1 MNKKEITIIEE
12 SLFMLNVNIGL
23 IYVIILHCNDLY
35 YIFKYLLCVILI
47 FILILLINLIL

>member
-23 IYVIILHCNDLY
+23 IYVIIVIIMNFLMIYIIYLNIYCALY
-35 YIFKYLLCVILI
+35 
-47 FILILLINLIL
+47 